1 MNFSGEKKQRMIL
14 YAGGAG
20 VAVVALGLLIQFAI
34 LPVFE
39 SQKNLTEKLEEQR
52 GKLKKA
58 KRQLDYVPGLQR
70 NYDDVVG
77 QLVKIRSDNILHP
90 ILGSY
95 LVGVSEKVEL
105 AAQTVGLKIE
115 DVREV
120 GVLEMPRKDKK
131 LPPSVFKVF
140 AVLVYGQGSFE
151 TISRFLAKLEET
163 HPFLSIHDIG
173 IVGQLDN
180 PEIQRLT
187 VRMEFPIEPAAET
200 VKGPGP

>member
-1 MNFSGEKKQRMIL
+1 MNFSGDQKKRMIL

-20 VAVVALGLLIQFAI
+20 VAVVALGVLIQFVI

-39 SQKNLTEKLEEQR
+39 SRKNLTEKLEEQR

-77 QLVKIRSDNILHP
+77 QLVKIRSESILRP

-95 LVGVSEKVEL
+95 LVGVSEKVES
-105 AAQTVGLKIE
+105 AARTVGLKID

-120 GVLEMPRKDKK
+120 GVLEMPRKDKT
-131 LPPSVFKVF
+131 LPPSVFK
-140 AVLVYGQGSFE
+140 AYTVLVYGQGSFE
-151 TISRFLAKLEET
+151 TITRFLVKLEET
-163 HPFLSIHDIG
+163 HPFLSIHDLG
-173 IVGQLDN
+173 IVGQLDH

-187 VRMEFPIEPAAET
+187 VRMVFPIEPAAET